1 MSISSVL
8 EGDADGARVL
18 GRAAVIAPD
27 TEGED
32 VALLGRAGVDDLS
45 RVSPAVSKRVNTTS
59 KHGRLILPDVFRIG
73 GIMLLHSYKKWM
85 I

>member
-1 MSISSVL
+1 MMSISSVL

-45 RVSPAVSKRVNTTS
+45 RGSPLSRRESTPLPNMAVKFCPMSL
-59 KHGRLILPDVFRIG
+59 G
-73 GIMLLHSYKKWM
+73 
-85 I
+85 